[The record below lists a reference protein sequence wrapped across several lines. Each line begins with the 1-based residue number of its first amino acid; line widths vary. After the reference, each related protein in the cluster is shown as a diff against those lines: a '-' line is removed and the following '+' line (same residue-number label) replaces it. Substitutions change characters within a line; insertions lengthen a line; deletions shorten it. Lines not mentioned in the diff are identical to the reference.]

1 MNTMKSKVVEIA
13 LVGLVLGTTGC
24 SALGAV
30 TGAGDYPSGSLYTQT
45 QTPHKMMTYAADGPG
60 KTGDKTGESCAT
72 GFLGALAFGDA
83 SLNSAKKAGQ
93 ITEIHSVE
101 YKGTNILGLYTQG
114 CTQVTGK

>member
-1 MNTMKSKVVEIA
+1 MNTMKSKVAEIA
-13 LVGLVLGTTGC
+13 VVGLVLGTTGC
-24 SALGAV
+24 SAAGALV
-30 TGAGDYPSGSLYTQT
+30 GGGEYPSGSLYSQT
-45 QTPHKMMTYAADGPG
+45 QTPHKMMRYAAEGPG

-83 SLNSAKKAGQ
+83 SLNAAKKAGQ
-93 ITEIHSVE
+93 ISEIHSVE